1 MKSLMAI
8 VAACLALCAA
18 GAAYAQSAQGADA
31 VKIGFIDVDRILRES
46 APAERSLQ
54 KLKKE
59 FSSREQELQRL
70 QQQAKSLQE
79 QLDKNGLTMADSE
92 RSAREQEL
100 SRLSVDLQ
108 RKQRDFQ
115 VDVNQR
121 QNEELAALR
130 DRTGLIIKQIAEAD
144 KYDLILTEAVYR
156 SPAIDITDKV
166 LKALAAEK

>member
-1 MKSLMAI
+1 MKSFMAI
-8 VAACLALCAA
+8 AAACLALCFA
-18 GAAYAQSAQGADA
+18 GVASAQSADP

-59 FSSREQELQRL
+59 FASREQELQRL
-70 QQQAKSLQE
+70 QQQAKVLQD

-92 RSAREQEL
+92 RSAKEQEL

-121 QNEELAALR
+121 QNEELASLR